1 MSYVPTSSVEEGAVA
16 AHTIFQQ
23 IKDNIYA
30 IYDAAGTDEINE
42 AAAYNP
48 EHGAHATWTEGS
60 FLTIF
65 HTFRYLAYGSTGEI
79 IDPSG
84 IGDPIAITDPDSDAE
99 TGPIG
104 FYDLEGIDWLTYGMV
119 YRVEGVT
126 WCREVESI

>member
-1 MSYVPTSSVEEGAVA
+1 MSFVPTEKVDEGDIAI
-16 AHTIFQQ
+16 HTMFQG

-30 IYDAAGTDEINE
+30 IYDALGTDEINE

-48 EHGAHATWTEGS
+48 EHGVHSTWTEGS
-60 FLTIF
+60 FLSIF

-79 IDPSG
+79 VDPSG
-84 IGDPIAITDPDSDAE
+84 LADPVAITDAE
-99 TGPIG
+99 TGKVG

-126 WCREVESI
+126 WCREVEII